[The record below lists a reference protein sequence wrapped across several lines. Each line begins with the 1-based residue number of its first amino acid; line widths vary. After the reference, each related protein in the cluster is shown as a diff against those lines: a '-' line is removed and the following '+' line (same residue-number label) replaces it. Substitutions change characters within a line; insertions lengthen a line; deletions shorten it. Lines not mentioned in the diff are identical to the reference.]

1 MAWKCSILSREF
13 AGAPLHCRMV
23 RGNFPSAQIGSG
35 MMANNARR
43 LFCAAAFASALM
55 AAPAAEAGLL
65 QQRIQFLRMSSMP
78 LISTY
83 QAMTPSAFGWFG
95 PGTRTLLA
103 YRSYQYNRYLSI
115 VFRRPVS
122 AFCRLFC

>member
-1 MAWKCSILSREF
+1 
-13 AGAPLHCRMV
+13 
-23 RGNFPSAQIGSG
+23 
-35 MMANNARR
+35 MANNARR

-55 AAPAAEAGLL
+55 AAPSAEAGLL
-65 QQRIQFLRMSSMP
+65 QRIQFLRMSSMP

-83 QAMTPSAFGWFG
+83 QATTPSGFSWFG

-103 YRSYQYNRYLSI
+103 YRAYRYDRYLSI